1 MLIATAACTSAFVDI
16 AMAQE
21 EPTAPE
27 LQREHSYP
35 APPDGA
41 PQPPQEAPSSLDR
54 ESAQPPAP
62 QLPLALQE
70 LPLPEDELTET
81 PSGVEAASAESAPPG
96 IGNDEVLE
104 MANAQFSDSTILA
117 VIGANP
123 TRFDVSP
130 RTLVALKSAGV
141 SERVIEAMLAAETAK
156 KQIAVTAVEA
166 ARDSE
171 TETGAAASQLPT
183 EEFTKL
189 SEMIERLAAQQEA
202 AAVARREPDPPLRAD
217 PSPRAWI
224 VGPADKTA
232 LAPTIAQVAFTD
244 QGRGRRLETLQGLAG
259 KALAFVN
266 PGVSGI
272 ATTLGGLF
280 VSEEK
285 RTAVWALAST
295 SAGRELGAGIVFE
308 IEFAHIP
315 GVDPDKY
322 QPAIVQLVPTNDNY
336 RLVAAAKTEG
346 ANTGAMPSEP
356 IVEELVATKLTRIAR
371 GHYRAVP
378 ASALDA
384 GEYALVLRPI
394 AQTERRRRRNSETS
408 LGELL
413 GGGTSQ
419 ILYLTWDFSV
429 AAAPAATAPQAMVA
443 PRSSN

>member
-1 MLIATAACTSAFVDI
+1 LLIATATCSSAFVD
-16 AMAQE
+16 AVAQE
-21 EPTAPE
+21 EPAPE
-27 LQREHSYP
+27 REYEHSPP

-41 PQPPQEAPSSLDR
+41 PQPSQPTPPQDALAALE
-54 ESAQPPAP
+54 QP
-62 QLPLALQE
+62 QQPLALQE
-70 LPLPEDELTET
+70 LPLPAGERTET
-81 PSGVEAASAESAPPG
+81 PTEVEGPPVSAESAPTG
-96 IGNDEVLE
+96 IGNDEVRE
-104 MANAQFSDSTILA
+104 MANAQFSDGTILA

-130 RTLVALKSAGV
+130 RALVVLKSAGV
-141 SERVIEAMLAAETAK
+141 SETVIEAMLAAETANR
-156 KQIAVTAVEA
+156 QAAVTAMA
-166 ARDSE
+166 AAGASE
-171 TETGAAASQLPT
+171 TEARTSQLPT

-189 SEMIERLAAQQEA
+189 SEMIERLAAQQEIA
-202 AAVARREPDPPLRAD
+202 ALARREPDPPPRAD

-224 VGPADKTA
+224 VGPADKTP
-232 LAPTIAQVAFTD
+232 LAPTIAQVAFTE

-272 ATTLGGLF
+272 ATTLGSLF
-280 VSEEK
+280 GSEEK

-295 SAGRELGAGIVFE
+295 SAGRGLEAGTVFE

-315 GVDPDKY
+315 GVDPDQY
-322 QPAIVQLVPTNDNY
+322 EPAIVQLVPTNDNY

-346 ANTGAMPSEP
+346 ANKGAMPSEP
-356 IVEELVATKLTRIAR
+356 IVEERVATQVTRIGR
-371 GHYRAVP
+371 GHYRAV
-378 ASALDA
+378 ATSTLGA

-394 AQTERRRRRNSETS
+394 MPPERRRRRNSEAS

-429 AAAPAATAPQAMVA
+429 DAGPAAAAPQAMA
-443 PRSSN
+443 GPHKAN